1 MVASIKLSTN
11 LSVILSQTHP
21 ASEMNLPH
29 NSPPPPP
36 SQSFSQTIIQ
46 LLLQDS
52 TAEMKLNQIA
62 QQVACCTQADSCLIL
77 SRVGERMSVLQ
88 GFWAVDGSSTE
99 LLLTQ
104 LQSVATLEEDLRGGG
119 ESHHWI
125 MGVSPFERCFRL
137 KIPQGGW
144 VILGYLDLPLHPLL
158 TVQDQQSI
166 AEGVAI
172 AFSQLQLQQQVQI
185 GNQYQSLLNPLAH
198 ALNRTSDWEDSVTTA
213 LAELAQTLGIDR
225 SFALMLK
232 ANNPLYKTR
241 SHQKLPSDARATLL
255 GQWHNNN
262 LPPLELPE
270 SFWLTDSPL
279 CASAWKAFPEV
290 HGVTEVSPSLSSDG
304 NEIDQI
310 LFPLDQVCSWL
321 VIPLV
326 GVNNRGKSSA
336 LILGFLVFQSVQK
349 RVWQPHEL
357 ELASWV
363 TTQLSTAM
371 LHNITLQKVQLLVKD
386 RTEQLERSL
395 DVQAKLYEKTRQQ
408 LAQLREL
415 IELKDTFLD
424 AVSHELR
431 TPLTIMKVA
440 IQMLRQADLPLPL
453 QEKYLNVLDQEW
465 QREHNLIQDLLALQ
479 RLESHQQEIRVQRLY
494 LRDIL
499 NPLDEEFKETWASKK
514 LKTEISYTTIPVVDE
529 SSNHPVLLYSD
540 LESLQRILGELLTNA
555 GKYSEKGTT
564 VKIEVC
570 QEVAATGDR
579 IMIRVTNFGEAIA
592 PEDQPHIFEK
602 FTRGQGMTDNAV
614 RGTGLGLALV
624 KSLVE
629 HLHGT
634 IEVESHSGQDG
645 DLGETCFT
653 LTLPQF
659 PESH

>member
-1 MVASIKLSTN
+1 
-11 LSVILSQTHP
+11 
-21 ASEMNLPH
+21 MNLPH
-29 NSPPPPP
+29 NPPPPPP
-36 SQSFSQTIIQ
+36 SQSFSQMIIQ
-46 LLLQDS
+46 VLLQDLG
-52 TAEMKLNQIA
+52 ADAKLNKIA
-62 QQVACCTQADSCLIL
+62 QRVADYGQADSCLIV
-77 SRVGERMSVLQ
+77 SETDHRVSSWQ
-88 GFWAVDGSSTE
+88 GFWSVDEGGAES
-99 LLLTQ
+99 LLASL
-104 LQSVATLEEDLRGGG
+104 LSVAALERDLTEGG

-125 MGVSPFERCFRL
+125 TGISPFQRCFRL
-137 KIPQGGW
+137 HTPQGGL
-144 VILGYLDLPLHPLL
+144 VILGYLNLPLHPLL
-158 TVQDQQSI
+158 TGQDQQAI
-166 AEGVAI
+166 AQGVAI
-172 AFSQLQLQQQVQI
+172 AFSQLQLQQQVKI
-185 GNQYQSLLNPLAH
+185 GEQYQSLLNPLAH
-198 ALNRTSDWEDSVTTA
+198 ALHRTSDWEDAVTTA
-213 LAELAQTLGIDR
+213 LAELAQTLDIDR

-241 SHQKLPSDARATLL
+241 SNQKLPSDARATLL
-255 GQWHNNN
+255 GQWHNDR
-262 LPPLELPE
+262 LPPLELPD
-270 SFWLTDSPL
+270 SFWLTDSPF
-279 CASAWKAFPEV
+279 CGEAWKDFPQV
-290 HGVTEVSPSLSSDG
+290 HRVTETSPTLTSP
-304 NEIDQI
+304 NTEIDQI
-310 LFPLDQVCSWL
+310 LFPVDQVCSWL

-326 GVNNRGKSSA
+326 GVNHRGKSSA
-336 LILGFLVFQSVQK
+336 LILGFLVFQSTQK

-440 IQMLRQADLPLPL
+440 IQMLRQADLPIPL

-479 RLESHQQEIRVQRLY
+479 RLESHQQEIRLQRLY

-499 NPLDEEFKETWASKK
+499 NPLNEEFKETWASKG
-514 LKTEISYTTIPVVDE
+514 LKTEILYTTIPAVDE
-529 SSNHPVLLYSD
+529 SGNHPILLYSD

-555 GKYSEKGTT
+555 GKYSQQGTT

-579 IMIRVTNFGEAIA
+579 ITIRVTNFGEAIA

-645 DLGETCFT
+645 ELGETCFT